1 MFELLLS
8 WGVPLI
14 LVVVFAAF
22 VAAGFVLALKE
33 EIGDLLSGVNKEEGY
48 ISPING
54 FTRYNE
60 KRGSIT
66 QRKRAEERNSKDFK

>member
-14 LVVVFAAF
+14 LMVVIAAF
-22 VAAGFVLALKE
+22 VAVGFVLAVKE
-33 EIGDLLSGVNKEEGY
+33 EIGDWRSGVNKEEGY
-48 ISPING
+48 ISPLLG

-66 QRKRAEERNSKDFK
+66 QRKRAAERNSKDFK